1 VLGLDVWDGS
11 ATQLALYREI
21 TDVSFPLLM
30 RASRE
35 IGLMSKGAI
44 DALVVVDQAGV
55 VRFRSSR
62 SRPEV
67 DSALLVIGSLLDRV
81 RDSSS
86 ADFDGDGLVN
96 FQDFLLFAEAF
107 GSVDLRFDLDQ
118 SGRIDFA
125 DFLAFARIFGTF

>member
-1 VLGLDVWDGS
+1 MLGRDVWDGS
-11 ATQLALYREI
+11 ATQLALYKEI
-21 TDVSFPLLM
+21 TDVSFPLLL

-55 VRFRSSR
+55 VRFQSSR

-67 DSALLVIGSLLDRV
+67 DSPLLVIGSLLGHGRNPLY
-81 RDSSS
+81 
-86 ADFDGDGLVN
+86 ADFDDDGRVD

-125 DFLAFARIFGTF
+125 DFLAFARIFGTP